1 MDSRQEER
9 VLDFYKKSMTDS
21 LTGNVKD
28 YLDSIGENAVLIGT
42 TQDEWMEGKS
52 AVEERFEL
60 IRDQITDNI
69 EIRNSKL
76 MVLPLSSAYMVIA
89 RSDVFVKIEGNWNF
103 AFQLRNTTLIEDQTE
118 QLRIVLGELTA
129 GIAHEIQNPLNFVN
143 NFSDVSGELLDEA
156 FEEIEN
162 KDIDEAKSIL
172 NDVKDNLE
180 KIAHHGTRASSI
192 VKGMLD
198 HSRAPSDEKV
208 ETDINA
214 LCDEYLRLSYHGLRA
229 KDKSFNSDFKTEFDT
244 DLKMIK
250 VIPQELGRV
259 LLNILNNA
267 FYAVDAKAK
276 SLRESSPSTFPSPTT
291 ASACPKKQLTKYSNH
306 SLLLNL
312 QEVGQAWECQL
323 AMISLRMGMVV
334 R

>member
-118 QLRIVLGELTA
+118 QLRIVFQHASVPDLS
-129 GIAHEIQNPLNFVN
+129 VN
-143 NFSDVSGELLDEA
+143 KEETLPFEKLKKENDRLEEA
-156 FEEIEN
+156 VRERTKQLEESL
-162 KDIDEAKSIL
+162 AK
-172 NDVKDNLE
+172 
-180 KIAHHGTRASSI
+180 
-192 VKGMLD
+192 
-198 HSRAPSDEKV
+198 
-208 ETDINA
+208 
-214 LCDEYLRLSYHGLRA
+214 
-229 KDKSFNSDFKTEFDT
+229 
-244 DLKMIK
+244 LK
-250 VIPQELGRV
+250 
-259 LLNILNNA
+259 
-267 FYAVDAKAK
+267 
-276 SLRESSPSTFPSPTT
+276 SPSVNS
-291 ASACPKKQLTKYSNH
+291 QLVSHMRFRTH
-306 SLLLNL
+306 
-312 QEVGQAWECQL
+312 
-323 AMISLRMGMVV
+323 
-334 R
+334 